1 MTTRHVRHLRVAHI
15 LCTLLLNGAHT
26 ASHEGPEEVDVA
38 TVRREVDRRHA
49 AAIARVQHRVP
60 LANNKRH
67 MCVTYENALASPAA
81 KALS

>member
-1 MTTRHVRHLRVAHI
+1 MTIAHVRRLRVAHI

-26 ASHEGPEEVDVA
+26 ASHEGPDELDVA
-38 TVRREVDRRHA
+38 HVGREVQRRHA
-49 AAIARVQHRVP
+49 AAIALVQHRVP

>member
-1 MTTRHVRHLRVAHI
+1 MHAAHVRCLRVAHI

-26 ASHEGPEEVDVA
+26 ASHEGPDELDVA
-38 TVRREVDRRHA
+38 AVRREVERRHA
-49 AAIARVQHRVP
+49 AAIALVQHRVP